1 MSQFDKL
8 IRRIKKLDKSLRFD
22 ELKRVLEHYG
32 YEVSNPTSGSSHYT
46 FRKAGKPKITIPK
59 HASIKVVYVRAVKVI
74 VEGEENDNEES

>member
-46 FRKAGKPKITIPK
+46 FRKAGKSPITIPK
-59 HASIKVVYVRAVKVI
+59 HEPIKKIYVEMVREVV
-74 VEGEENDNEES
+74 EEESLHEND